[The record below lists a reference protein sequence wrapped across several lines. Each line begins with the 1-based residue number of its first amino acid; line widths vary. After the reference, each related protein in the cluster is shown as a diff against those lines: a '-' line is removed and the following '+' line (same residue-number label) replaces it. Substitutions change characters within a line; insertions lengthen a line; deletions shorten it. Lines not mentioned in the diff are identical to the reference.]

1 MHILLGMLHYA
12 FLGLLVLLL
21 LYILALVNRHM
32 D

>member
-12 FLGLLVLLL
+12 FLGLLLLLL
-21 LYILALVNRHM
+21 LYILALVKRHM

>member
-12 FLGLLVLLL
+12 FLGLLMLLL
-21 LYILALVNRHM
+21 LYILALVKRHM

>member
-1 MHILLGMLHYA
+1 MHILLGVLHYA

-21 LYILALVNRHM
+21 LYVLALVKRHM